1 VTRGTTAHVAAL
13 LTIAIGAG
21 SVDAWQATRPARP
34 ARQPAASAPRASA
47 ATPADRDARAAR
59 AALQAGDAEKALA
72 LVGPVLEQEPGHLLA
87 AAVKVDAL
95 LGLGQR
101 PKALDAYDAWFAAVK
116 FEDTAVLNRIA
127 VAELE
132 ALQAEPLLHV
142 DALAALAG
150 RRGDAGTA
158 AKAKLKELAD
168 ANPPTARSWP
178 AIVALCRLG
187 DAAASA
193 RAAEA
198 YRQSVGSG
206 RVTALEAVIAAGGS
220 RAEPI
225 LRHALGVRDAMV
237 QSTAADGAAT
247 LGLKGLVP
255 ALQKVAKDG
264 EMFGRFSA
272 AAALAQLGASGGE
285 SLIEAGTTSPAMD
298 ARLKAAKA
306 RKARGH
312 KDWADAVRPLLESS
326 DVAVKYQAAGLLL
339 ATDRDAAMK
348 ALHAGTVDPNPA
360 VRMLVAD
367 VLSADSSVPIAELRR
382 LLRDG
387 IPRVRL
393 FAASGILRRPPPPS
407 R

>member
-1 VTRGTTAHVAAL
+1 MKARTSARVVAAL
-13 LTIAIGAG
+13 GAVWVVIAGTA
-21 SVDAWQATRPARP
+21 DARQAPRPARATP
-34 ARQPAASAPRASA
+34 PSAAAQT
-47 ATPADRDARAAR
+47 ATPADREARTARAV
-59 AALQAGDAEKALA
+59 LTAGDAAKALA
-72 LVGPVLEQEPGHLLA
+72 LVGPVLEKEPGHPAA
-87 AAVKVDAL
+87 AAVKVEAL

-101 PKALDAYDAWFAAVK
+101 DKALDAYDAWFGVVK
-116 FEDTAVLNRIA
+116 AEDVTLLHRIA
-127 VAELE
+127 AAELE
-132 ALQAEPLLHV
+132 ALQAEPLLQV
-142 DALAALAG
+142 DALAALAA
-150 RRGDAGTA
+150 RRRNAGA
-158 AKAKLKELAD
+158 PERARLKEFAE

-187 DAAASA
+187 DAAAAS

-206 RVTALEAVIAAGGS
+206 RVTALEAVIAGGGP
-220 RAEPI
+220 RAEAI
-225 LRHALGVRDAMV
+225 LRDALGVRDAML

-255 ALQKVAKDG
+255 TLQKVTKDG
-264 EMFGRFSA
+264 EMFAKFSA
-272 AAALAQLGASGGE
+272 AVALAQLGASGGE
-285 SLIEAGTTSPAMD
+285 TLIDAAATSPAMD

-306 RKARGH
+306 RRARGD
-312 KDWADAVRPLLESS
+312 KGWVAAARPLLESS

-348 ALHAGTVDPNPA
+348 VLHAGTVDPNPA

-367 VLSADSSVPIAELRR
+367 VLSSDDSVPVAELRR
-382 LLRDG
+382 LLGDG

-393 FAASGILRRPPPPS
+393 FAAAAIVRRPALP